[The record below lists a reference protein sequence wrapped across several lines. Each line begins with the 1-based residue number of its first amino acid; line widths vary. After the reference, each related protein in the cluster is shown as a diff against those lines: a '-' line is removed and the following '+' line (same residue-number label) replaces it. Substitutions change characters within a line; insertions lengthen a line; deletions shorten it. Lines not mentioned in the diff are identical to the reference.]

1 MNSKQFEEL
10 TNFIQNRMRMSH
22 IYQPVMLM
30 TLLKN
35 NGSATV
41 DDIAKALLSRD
52 ISQTEYYSHIT
63 KNMVGRVLRNHKLV
77 QRQKNSYYLVGFEQ
91 LSHIEVETLTN
102 LCSKKEEEYVARR
115 GDGIW
120 SHRTK
125 SLGYISGTLRYEV
138 LKRAHYRCEL
148 CGTTAEEKAL
158 EVDHIVPRNMQG
170 TDATGS
176 G

>member
-102 LCSKKEEEYVARR
+102 LCSEKEEEYEIR
-115 GDGIW
+115 
-120 SHRTK
+120 
-125 SLGYISGTLRYEV
+125 
-138 LKRAHYRCEL
+138 
-148 CGTTAEEKAL
+148 
-158 EVDHIVPRNMQG
+158 
-170 TDATGS
+170 
-176 G
+176 